1 MTLRNFARIVRV
13 VALYLVCN
21 HFVAPAVTAQAAA
34 QASNNESLVR
44 RADSSWTRA
53 YATHDTL
60 LALRVFAE
68 SFRMTATDGRLKN
81 RRDELADVRATP
93 GMTVEFFRSADVHV
107 QMLEHAAVV
116 TGVLEWRLT
125 TNGAGVDTRRRY
137 TATWSRGGP
146 LGWQMVALHIGRA
159 P

>member
-1 MTLRNFARIVRV
+1 MSSGHVARNTALCVMFAL
-13 VALYLVCN
+13 A
-21 HFVAPAVTAQAAA
+21 TASVSA
-34 QASNNESLVR
+34 QSTKGVSSAEPHIR

-53 YATHDTL
+53 YATHDTA
-60 LALRVFAE
+60 LALSVFAD

-93 GMTVEFFRSADVHV
+93 GMTVEYFRSTDVHV
-107 QMLEHAAVV
+107 QVLEGAAVV
-116 TGVLEWRLT
+116 TGLLEWRVT

-137 TATWSRGGP
+137 TATWNRGGP